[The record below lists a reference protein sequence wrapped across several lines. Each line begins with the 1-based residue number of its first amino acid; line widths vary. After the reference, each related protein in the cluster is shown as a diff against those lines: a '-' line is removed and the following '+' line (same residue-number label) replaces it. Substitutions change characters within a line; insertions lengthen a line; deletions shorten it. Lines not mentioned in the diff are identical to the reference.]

1 VSAET
6 TIRAAGPVVEAITL
20 HRISMPI
27 DPPAVSGGHYVASID
42 VNVVALR
49 AGEHTGLGYTFA
61 FSAEEADAVTPLLA
75 LLAEPL
81 LGKPVGDVRAHWAQ
95 MWERINFIGRAGA
108 SVMALSALDTALWDA
123 HARTV
128 GVPLCT
134 LLGLPRAEHRLYG
147 AGGWLSLS
155 DDELLAEAAAFRDAG
170 YRAYKLRAGSGDW
183 RADVERVRMV
193 RELLGPG
200 IAMMLDVNQAWDV
213 STAIR
218 AGRALEPFELCWLEE
233 PIDAEDFEGMAAV
246 RRAVPTPLAAG
257 ETVYGVAPFNAMV
270 RQGSVDVLQPDLM
283 RCGGITGFLEIAA
296 LARGARLAVASHLF
310 TEVSVHLM
318 PLAGPGGLVEY
329 LPGWFD
335 HLFEGTPDTS
345 AGVARAPDRPGLGF
359 ELSPATL
366 ERWEI
371 ARRSL

>member
-1 VSAET
+1 VD
-6 TIRAAGPVVEAITL
+6 GITL

-49 AGEHTGLGYTFA
+49 AGEQTGFGYTFA

-81 LGKPVGDVRAHWAQ
+81 IGTPVADVRAHSAR

-108 SVMALSALDTALWDA
+108 AVMALSAIDTALWDA
-123 HARTV
+123 HARSI

-134 LLGLPRAEHRLYG
+134 LLGLPRSEYRLYG

-155 DDELLAEAAAFRDAG
+155 DDELLAEAARFRDAG
-170 YRAYKLRAGSGDW
+170 YTAYKLRAGSGDW
-183 RADVERVRMV
+183 RADVERVRRV
-193 RELLGPG
+193 RELVGPRMT
-200 IAMMLDVNQAWDV
+200 MMLDVNQAWDV
-213 STAIR
+213 TTAIR
-218 AGRALEPFELCWLEE
+218 AAQALEPLELRWLEE
-233 PIDAEDFEGMAAV
+233 PVDAEDFEGLAAV
-246 RRAVPTPLAAG
+246 RRKARIPIAAG
-257 ETVYGVAPFNAMV
+257 ETVYGVAPFDAMV
-270 RQGSVDVLQPDLM
+270 RAGSVDVLQPDMM

-296 LARGARLAVASHLF
+296 LARAARLDVASHLF

-318 PLAGPGGLVEY
+318 GLAGPGGLVEY

-335 HLFEGTPDTS
+335 HLFEGAPDTGS
-345 AGVARAPDRPGLGF
+345 GVAAPPERPGLGI
-359 ELSPATL
+359 ELSPTTL
-366 ERWEI
+366 EQWEI